1 MCLIHIKLSATCKI
15 FKILISAPHPG
26 DWGGTRYT
34 VREALRG
41 GRELINLHPD
51 VQLSVRPVDPRL
63 F

>member
-1 MCLIHIKLSATCKI
+1 
-15 FKILISAPHPG
+15 
-26 DWGGTRYT
+26 
-34 VREALRG
+34 LRG